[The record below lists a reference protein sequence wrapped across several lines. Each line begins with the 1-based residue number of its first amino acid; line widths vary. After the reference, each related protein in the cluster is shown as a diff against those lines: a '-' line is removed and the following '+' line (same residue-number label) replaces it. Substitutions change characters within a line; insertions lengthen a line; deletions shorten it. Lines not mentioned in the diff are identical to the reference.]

1 MTSSMGRP
9 RKNGRIDLPTGLLQR
24 TRTVAGKVVTY
35 WYWRDPRDG
44 LEKPLQCPNDRE
56 TAIQRATQLNAII
69 ARQNASKIVSDIIAE
84 PKQQRKGIPF
94 DAWAH
99 TYMSKCEQRGLAYN
113 TLKSKRSLLK
123 TATAHFCNT
132 PIHELSEDVA
142 AIAGFLESIT
152 KSGRPRLAQAMRS
165 MLVDIFTEAHHSG
178 ALDAKLP
185 NPAAL
190 TRGISVDVK
199 RARLTLD
206 EFKIILPHCQKISE
220 KLGAWHINSVMLAL
234 VTAQRRED
242 LAKIQWK
249 RGRDWDA
256 LWSAFQ
262 RKEKGADVPYPFIE
276 DGLLWIVQGKT
287 GALVKIPLTLR
298 LDALNISVGE
308 VIAQCRS
315 NVATRYLL
323 HHTKPF
329 GNAPAGSQA
338 HINTMSRQ
346 FAAARDASGLT
357 WQNKTPPTFHELRS
371 LSERLYKAQGI
382 NTQTLL
388 GHKSAKMTAI
398 YDNPRGA
405 EWALV
410 SVGNG
415 IAFGNITE

>member
-1 MTSSMGRP
+1 
-9 RKNGRIDLPTGLLQR
+9 
-24 TRTVAGKVVTY
+24 
-35 WYWRDPRDG
+35 
-44 LEKPLQCPNDRE
+44 
-56 TAIQRATQLNAII
+56 
-69 ARQNASKIVSDIIAE
+69 
-84 PKQQRKGIPF
+84 
-94 DAWAH
+94 
-99 TYMSKCEQRGLAYN
+99 
-113 TLKSKRSLLK
+113 
-123 TATAHFCNT
+123 
-132 PIHELSEDVA
+132 
-142 AIAGFLESIT
+142 
-152 KSGRPRLAQAMRS
+152 
-165 MLVDIFTEAHHSG
+165 
-178 ALDAKLP
+178 
-185 NPAAL
+185 
-190 TRGISVDVK
+190 
-199 RARLTLD
+199 
-206 EFKIILPHCQKISE
+206 
-220 KLGAWHINSVMLAL
+220 MLAL

-315 NVATRYLL
+315 HVATRYLL